1 MRDFNATRK
10 AGTETGEAPPD
21 AIFTGPLAYMHNLVS
36 TAQLKILLERKA
48 DLVLVNVLDRPE
60 FAQEHI
66 PGSIN
71 IPVAEIERIAPQLIK
86 SSDLIVVYCRT
97 SRCRASAVAAD
108 KLSTIGYDNV
118 MRYSAGIRGWK
129 AADLPVEGLYT
140 DTRRAA

>member
-10 AGTETGEAPPD
+10 TDADTGEAPPD
-21 AIFTGPLAYMHNLVS
+21 AIFTGPLAYMHTVVS
-36 TAQLKILLERKA
+36 TPQLRILLEKEA
-48 DLVLVNVLDRPE
+48 DLVLLNVLDRPE

-71 IPVAEIERIAPQLIK
+71 IPVGEIERIAPQLIK

-97 SRCRASAVAAD
+97 SRCMASAVAAD
-108 KLSTIGYDNV
+108 KLRTIGYDNI